1 MATQVKD
8 MSVDDLR
15 EMIQETVRQT
25 LEDYLEDLQ
34 ALASP
39 AYLASIEEAREDR
52 REGRAVRLKDVID
65 G

>member
-1 MATQVKD
+1 MAHQVRD

-15 EMIQETVRQT
+15 DMIQDTVRQT

-39 AYLASIEEAREDR
+39 SYGASIEEAREDYR
-52 REGRAVRLKDVID
+52 QGRAVRLEDVID

>member
-1 MATQVKD
+1 
-8 MSVDDLR
+8 MSVDAFRD
-15 EMIQETVRQT
+15 MIQETVRQT

-39 AYLASIEEAREDR
+39 SYIASIEEAREDHR
-52 REGRAVRLKDVID
+52 QHRTVRLEDTLD

>member
-1 MATQVKD
+1 MAHQVKD

-15 EMIQETVRQT
+15 DMIQDTVRQT

-39 AYLASIEEAREDR
+39 SYIASIEEAREDYR
-52 REGRAVRLKDVID
+52 QGRTVRLEDAID

>member
-1 MATQVKD
+1 MASEVKD
-8 MSVDDLR
+8 MTVDALR

-25 LEDYLEDLQ
+25 MEDYLEDLQ

-39 AYLASIEEAREDR
+39 IYIASIEEAREDSR
-52 REGRAVRLKDVID
+52 QGRTVRLGDVID